1 MPVDAIPVRLT
12 EYDIAWPLQIFEH
25 GNFPDLKIIENSK
38 PPRYSVLTSFSD
50 LRDDLGKMVIQDVHY
65 ETGKKTKTWK
75 FDTNIFSYIT
85 FLSNAAHAVA
95 EEGKTIILSSHF
107 SEIAQIIDKY
117 VSKFLFG
124 EDIKTFLYIG

>member
-1 MPVDAIPVRLT
+1 MEILPTSKPLEISCLLDAIPVRLT

-25 GNFPDLKIIENSK
+25 GNFPDLKIIENS
-38 PPRYSVLTSFSD
+38 
-50 LRDDLGKMVIQDVHY
+50 IY